1 MTENQNLTG
10 FDMVLGLSQT
20 TINFQFK
27 MLYQNGFIKDR
38 WFALVGNVLNP
49 KEGEKPFCFEGTPVE
64 LKSKLNR
71 WISIQDQFSAAYD
84 ADNIDDMV
92 ELKNIIKTEGLNF
105 DYAWD
110 VDLKAPTIEIIN
122 KDPRNLYF
130 NLSFSDGKL
139 YYRPEKT
146 SKVKIFD
153 LSGCVYAFTTPIGR
167 IKVNKDQMVME
178 ADEAMDSIIRN
189 SGLTEADFRIES
201 LFLNFENANISDFD
215 IGRSKFP
222 EGLIQPF
229 QVTIENYFKLI
240 LKGSTN
246 PYVLGYGVT
255 QPKINSQEAMFQP
268 TSLEFSTSYSTK
280 TNQVKPV
287 KGQYSSFN
295 FLMMLNGDPAPT
307 GPTAGILPASLIELG
322 VDTSST
328 TDGVFA
334 MDRFHFDQYLDSL
347 DEYVVSV
354 FKAKKDVK
362 VESGGFQLK
371 DGKHI
376 MVATS
381 QMSGG
386 ELGDDKI
393 DTTYTLER
401 KPLKN
406 VSGGVEVEYEF
417 QVKIVVHLIA
427 KVFVEIELKKIDLS
441 TSGQYS
447 YRDVKGPGKVGSM
460 KFLIQNGT
468 EGKFNLKNTLEP
480 PKIAFDESV
489 YLFEGG
495 ALKIFLNI
503 VKLILAWPI
512 LLVEGIINQIAIDLS
527 NNDVTKENESIK
539 RLRDVDVLN
548 QTNKVILPLGKTYA
562 YKNLRAIEDK
572 SLIAYDITY
581 APVNE

>member
-1 MTENQNLTG
+1 MTENQNLGG
-10 FDMVLGLSQT
+10 FDMVLGLSQS

-49 KEGEKPFCFEGTPVE
+49 KEGEKPFCFEGTPEE

-110 VDLKAPTIEIIN
+110 VDLKSPTVEIIN

-130 NLSFSDGKL
+130 NLSFSEGKL

-146 SKVKIFD
+146 SKVKLFD

-167 IKVNKDQMVME
+167 IKVAKDQMVME

-280 TNQVKPV
+280 TDQAKPV

-307 GPTAGILPASLIELG
+307 EPTAGILPASLIELG
-322 VDTSST
+322 MDTSST

-334 MDRFHFDQYLDSL
+334 MDRSHFDQYLDSL

-362 VESGGFQLK
+362 VESGGFQVK

-381 QMSGG
+381 HMAGG

-401 KPLKN
+401 KALKN

-417 QVKIVVHLIA
+417 QVEIVVHLIA

-539 RLRDVDVLN
+539 RLREVDVLN